1 MAKAAVKKMKKTED
15 DYRSLLVRY
24 KEAKCEI
31 EMLNG
36 ELTKAYTKV
45 KFLELEVVQANAK
58 LERVSTKKLDDVLS
72 HQKPFSDKTELG
84 YTRESSSTMNI
95 SKEVKFVKAKEPV
108 VVAPT
113 VEKAKV
119 EKKKNVVDQRVLNEP
134 CNQSVVS
141 LKPKGNLFQDHK
153 EVRERT
159 MSITIVDFKGTSDQI
174 VIS

>member
-1 MAKAAVKKMKKTED
+1 
-15 DYRSLLVRY
+15 
-24 KEAKCEI
+24 
-31 EMLNG
+31 
-36 ELTKAYTKV
+36 
-45 KFLELEVVQANAK
+45 
-58 LERVSTKKLDDVLS
+58 
-72 HQKPFSDKTELG
+72 
-84 YTRESSSTMNI
+84 MNI
-95 SKEVKFVKAKEPV
+95 SKEVKFMKAKEPV

-159 MSITIVDFKGTSDQI
+159 MSVTIVDFKGTSDRI